1 MENTRL
7 TRLNTFL
14 MILESTLFWMGLSF
28 LQGDTVVST
37 FLDTTT
43 GSIAIVGLAATIRS
57 VMFVV
62 GQFIAGMVIH
72 RIKVQ
77 RKFMSIFGFIGR
89 PLILLMVP
97 MLVFGVT
104 GPAAGY
110 LFLVLYGLFFC
121 TDGLVALCWTEI
133 NARTLPPRRR
143 GMVSSVGQMVSGIAG
158 IFVSIALQFIL
169 GNDISFEQ
177 KYAIIFGLSGLTLM
191 INMIVLAKIK
201 DTDHPSSPEKPVLS
215 LNKYVGSL
223 VPLFTQNKPVRTL
236 LYARML
242 YTLTLVS
249 APINVLF
256 GRHMGGLD
264 DAMVNALIFMPVLG
278 QIIAGIF
285 WTQTSRLLTYPI
297 MMWLAEVIGVVSA
310 ILNFVCYFMALAGLP
325 VMVPLSIV
333 MALVS
338 MNATGYI
345 GFTQHMVM
353 LVDENA
359 RAQYFVLTSLVTAPF
374 ALGPY
379 LAGLIVEH
387 FGYLPVYIIM
397 LAAGIAGMWLV
408 KKSFFVGQ
416 SIFSAIRNRQ

>member
-14 MILESTLFWMGLSF
+14 LILESTLFWMGMSF

-43 GSIAIVGLAATIRS
+43 GSIAIAGLAATVRS
-57 VMFVV
+57 VMFMV
-62 GQFIAGMVIH
+62 GQFVAGMVIH
-72 RIKVQ
+72 KIKVQ

-89 PLILLMVP
+89 PLIIMMVP
-97 MLVFGVT
+97 VLVFGVT

-110 LFLVLYGLFFC
+110 LFLILYGLFYC
-121 TDGLVALCWTEI
+121 MDGVVSLCWMEI
-133 NARTLPPRRR
+133 NTRTLPLRRR
-143 GMVSSVGQMVSGIAG
+143 GVVSSVAQMASGFVG
-158 IFVSIALQFIL
+158 IFVGIALQFIL
-169 GNDISFEQ
+169 GNDMTFGQ
-177 KYAIIFGLSGLTLM
+177 KYAIIFGLSGVIFLV
-191 INMIVLAKIK
+191 NMIVLALIK
-201 DTDHPSSPEKPVLS
+201 DTDHASSPEKPVLS

-223 VPLFTQNKPVRTL
+223 IPLFTQNKPVRSL

-242 YTLTLVS
+242 YTLTMIS
-249 APINVLF
+249 APINALF

-285 WTQTSRLLTYPI
+285 WAQTSRLLTYPI
-297 MMWLAEVIGVVSA
+297 MMWMAEVIGVLSA
-310 ILNFVCYFMALAGLP
+310 VLNLVCYFMVAAGLP
-325 VMVPLSIV
+325 VMVPLSIT

-345 GFTQHMVM
+345 GFTQHMIT
-353 LVDENA
+353 LVDESV
-359 RAQYFVLTSLVTAPF
+359 RPQYFVLSSLVTAPF

-379 LAGLIVEH
+379 LAGIIVEH

-397 LAAGIAGMWLV
+397 LAAGIAGMWLI
-408 KKSFFVGQ
+408 KASFFNGRR
-416 SIFSAIRNRQ
+416 IFSAVKNRE